1 MKIRAAGLLDLARIE
16 EMHRSSDIKLSEAA
30 PPAAR
35 LWTLLSSTLS
45 ALLPLSQE
53 TLMYVAEENGKVVGF
68 IQASGQ
74 PLGLDLRR
82 ARVLQVLNLQ
92 VADGSDSDE
101 VAPALVQHLCNQAL
115 ERGALR
121 LFVRLPDRDPLL
133 PAFRVQGFRQY
144 ATEQVVYAE
153 KPRQRSDH
161 YPEGLRPV
169 KRGDDRKVYQLYRK
183 VTPQGVSQL
192 EAPTYREWKALHPS
206 EWTGALGPRG
216 ADKQEHVVDRVEVV
230 GWVRMQR
237 GSGARP
243 DTLQFMALP
252 ESPLP
257 AELADFGISLLG
269 DSAAPAWSSLRHY
282 DSHMIDALRGRGFTV
297 LLTQLLLVKGW
308 RCACPSRCG
317 KKDWCPR
324 SVKWL
329 KHGAKLAPPT
339 GTKRSSCSRAPCR
352 PTWPA
357 RCMSA

>member
-1 MKIRAAGLLDLARIE
+1 MKVRAAGLLDLARIE
-16 EMHRSSDIKLSEAA
+16 EMHRSSDIRLSEAA

-53 TLMYVAEENGKVVGF
+53 TLMYVAEDGGKVIGF

-92 VADGSDSDE
+92 VADGADSDE

-121 LFVRLPDRDPLL
+121 LFVRLPDRDALL
-133 PAFRVQGFRQY
+133 PAFRTQGFRQY
-144 ATEQVVYAE
+144 TTEQVVYADS
-153 KPRQRSDH
+153 PSQGSQQ
-161 YPEGLRPV
+161 YPDALRPV
-169 KRGDDRKVYQLYRK
+169 KRGDDRSLYQLYRK

-192 EAPTYREWKALHPS
+192 EAPTYREWKALHAG
-206 EWTGALGPRG
+206 ELAGG
-216 ADKQEHVVDRVEVV
+216 HVVDRVEVV

-237 GSGARP
+237 GGGARP
-243 DTLQFMALP
+243 DTLQFMAMP
-252 ESPLP
+252 ENALP

-269 DSAAPAWSSLRHY
+269 ESEAPAWSSLRHY

-297 LLTQLLLVKGW
+297 LLTQLLLVKELALRVPKPVREKGLV
-308 RCACPSRCG
+308 PSLG
-317 KKDWCPR
+317 
-324 SVKWL
+324 
-329 KHGAKLAPPT
+329 
-339 GTKRSSCSRAPCR
+339 
-352 PTWPA
+352 
-357 RCMSA
+357 